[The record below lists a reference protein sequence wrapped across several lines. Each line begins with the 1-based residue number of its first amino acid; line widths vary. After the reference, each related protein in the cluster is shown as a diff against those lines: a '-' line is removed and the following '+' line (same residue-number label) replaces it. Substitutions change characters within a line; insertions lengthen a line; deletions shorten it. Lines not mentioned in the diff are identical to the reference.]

1 MSLSPPRPKLPP
13 LNALRAAEAAAR
25 HASFLRAAE
34 ELSVTPGAVAQQVRK
49 LEEWAGQMLFH
60 RHPQGISVTPLAAQL
75 LPELTA
81 GFERLGNVA
90 RTLRQAGGK
99 VPVRIATLPAVAQLW
114 LGPRL
119 TELQDRLVDVELSV
133 HALDTKPELTHG
145 DFDLTL
151 YPDQPEQRG
160 HSRPIAENALLP
172 VAAPIWADRLQDPE
186 DLADAVLIHD
196 LSWADDWRRWLDSQG
211 LETMDH
217 RRGPTYSLYSLAVER
232 CIAGDGVLVGHTA
245 LLAHPLADG
254 RLVAPFPD
262 RLLAGNPICLT
273 TPAPER
279 TPSPLTQVI
288 DSIVSVR

>member
-1 MSLSPPRPKLPP
+1 MSLTPPRPRLPP
-13 LNALRAAEAAAR
+13 LNALRATEAAAR

-49 LEEWAGQMLFH
+49 LEDWAGQTLFV
-60 RHPQGISVTPLAAQL
+60 RHAQGISVTPLAAQL

-90 RTLRQAGGK
+90 RTLRQTGTK

-119 TELQDRLVDVELSV
+119 TDLQLRLPEIEFSV

-151 YPDQPEQRG
+151 YPERSNG
-160 HSRPIAENALLP
+160 TSIPIAENTLTP
-172 VAAPIWADRLQDPE
+172 VAAPIWAERLLEPD
-186 DLADAVLIHD
+186 DLSEAALIHD
-196 LSWADDWRRWLDSQG
+196 VSWAEDWQHWLAEHD
-211 LETMDH
+211 LRDIDH

-232 CIAGDGVLVGHTA
+232 CIAGDGVLIGHTA
-245 LLAHPLADG
+245 LLTDSLKDG

-262 RLLAGNPICLT
+262 RTLAGDPIILT
-273 TPAPER
+273 TPAAER
-279 TPSPLTQVI
+279 TPAPLMDVI
-288 DSIVSVR
+288 RSLISAE